1 MPVSGQYA
9 TTGVGQTLHEA
20 SKTAVRNIIQWMVAT
35 KGLTHCEAYIIASVA
50 GDLQIIEAVNM
61 PNYVVA
67 MTIPLGIF
75 GPSR

>member
-1 MPVSGQYA
+1 
-9 TTGVGQTLHEA
+9 
-20 SKTAVRNIIQWMVAT
+20 MVAT

-75 GPSR
+75 GPSQ